1 MYFCRISYTLFFTC
15 ILTSFCYSQNSTLKG
30 YVISQAGDTIPG
42 AFIFQDDSIFLAT
55 TTDKGYFKTIIPCC
69 KPVSISIKSI
79 GIKNNTTVI
88 TAKANETVSLNIR
101 AEEDMRNAKVIEI
114 IDYATKDS
122 MVYNAVEINTI
133 AAKYVP
139 SAFGDFSKV
148 LTTMALGVS
157 SNNELSSQ
165 YSVRGGNYDENLV
178 YINDIQIYS
187 PQLVKAGQQQG
198 LSAVNPDLIKRVS
211 FSSGGW
217 EAKYGDKL
225 SSVLNADYKI
235 PKKNAGSI
243 TAGFL
248 GGSAHIEGSNFNNR
262 LSFVSGVRLKSA
274 SYLLN
279 TLDTK
284 GEYKPRFWD
293 WQTVVTMDV
302 TSKSKYG
309 YSPGKST
316 LDVLCIVSKNKYQIT
331 PTTRQTT
338 FGTLDNPLQFDVA
351 FDGRDILTYQT
362 SQAGIRYSHKFS
374 KRFNSKIGLNG
385 YHTAEKETY
394 DIESG
399 YNISSVV
406 MDPTTPTY
414 NKSVVLQGIGSY
426 FEHGRNFFNASSLIL
441 NNSNTYHLT
450 KFHTFEFGAS
460 YTKEHI
466 NDYYDEYNFTDSASY
481 VNLTRSV
488 YQTTILNSSRLLAYV
503 QHVFNIDSTHTFVTG
518 VRMNYWSLNKQLI
531 FSPRIQYS
539 YQPQKNKSIK
549 LRIGTGVY
557 QQPAFYRE
565 MRALDGSV
573 NTDLKA
579 QRSYQF
585 VTALDKKFMRW
596 GRPFTFITEAYVKY
610 MDRIVPYDLD
620 DVRIR
625 YYGINDGTAY
635 ATGLDMRLNGEFVK
649 GVESWFNLGLLTTK
663 ENISNDNRGYIRRPT
678 DQRVTASIFFQDYIP
693 NNPSIKVYLS
703 LIYGS
708 GLPFGPPGKPE
719 YRSSLNAPSYKRVDI
734 GFSKLITLND
744 KKIIQ
749 KSTFESIWISLEVLN
764 LLGISN
770 TISYLWVPDYSGNNY
785 AIPNTLTARVV
796 NLKTIVRF

>member
-1 MYFCRISYTLFFTC
+1 MYIGKILYTLFFIF
-15 ILTSFCYSQNSTLKG
+15 ILTSFCYSQNATLKG
-30 YVISQAGDTIPG
+30 FVISQAGDTIPG
-42 AFIFQDDSIFLAT
+42 AYVFQDDSIFLT
-55 TTDKGYFKTIIPCC
+55 TSDDKGYYKTIIPCC
-69 KPVSISIKSI
+69 KTVYISIKSI
-79 GIKNNTTVI
+79 GIKNNPTLI
-88 TAKANETVSLNIR
+88 TAKSNETILFNIR
-101 AEEDMRNAKVIEI
+101 AEEDASNGKVIEI
-114 IDYATKDS
+114 IDYAAKDS
-122 MVYNAVEINTI
+122 MVYNAIEINTI
-133 AAKYVP
+133 SAKYVP

-148 LTTMALGVS
+148 LPSMALGVS
-157 SNNELSSQ
+157 TNNELSTQ

-187 PQLVKAGQQQG
+187 PQLAKAGQQQG

-225 SSVLNADYKI
+225 SSVLNADYKT
-235 PKKNAGSI
+235 PKKYAGSI

-248 GGSAHIEGSNFNNR
+248 GGSAHIEGANFNNR
-262 LSFVSGVRLKSA
+262 LSFVSGARLKSA

-293 WQTVVTMDV
+293 WQTVVTMDI
-302 TSKSKYG
+302 TSKSKYA
-309 YSPGKST
+309 YNPGKST
-316 LDVLCIVSKNKYQIT
+316 LDVLCIISKNKYQVT
-331 PTTRQTT
+331 PTKRQTT
-338 FGTLDNPLQFDVA
+338 FGTLDDPLQFDVA

-362 SQAGIRYSHKFS
+362 TQGGIRYSHKFS
-374 KRFNSKIGLNG
+374 NRFKTKIGLNG
-385 YHTAEKETY
+385 YQTSERETY

-399 YNISSVV
+399 YRISSVEI
-406 MDPTTPTY
+406 DPTTPAY
-414 NKSVVLQGIGSY
+414 NKNVVTKGTGSY
-426 FEHGRNFFNASSLIL
+426 FEHGRNFLHASSIIL
-441 NNSNTYHLT
+441 NNNNTFHAN
-450 KFHTFEFGAS
+450 KFNAIEFGAS

-488 YQTTILNSSRLLAYV
+488 YQKKVLNSSRLQAYV

-518 VRMNYWSLNKQLI
+518 VRMNYWTLNKQLI
-531 FSPRIQYS
+531 FSPRLQYS
-539 YQPQKNKSIK
+539 YQPRKNKSIK

-565 MRALDGSV
+565 MRALDGTI

-579 QRSYQF
+579 QRSF
-585 VTALDKKFMRW
+585 HFITAIDKKFMRW
-596 GRPFTFITEAYVKY
+596 GRQFTFITEAYVKY
-610 MDRIVPYDLD
+610 MDRIVPYDLY

-649 GVESWFNLGLLTTK
+649 GVESWFNLGILTTK
-663 ENISNDNRGYIRRPT
+663 EDINNDNRGYIRRPT

-703 LIYGS
+703 LMYAS

-719 YRSSLNAPSYKRVDI
+719 YRSSLTAPSYKRVDI
-734 GFSKLITLND
+734 GFSKLITFND
-744 KKIIQ
+744 KNIIQ

-770 TISYLWVPDYSGNNY
+770 TISYLWIPDYAGNTY

>member
-1 MYFCRISYTLFFTC
+1 MYICRISYTLFFTF
-15 ILTSFCYSQNSTLKG
+15 ILASFCYSQNATLKG

-55 TTDKGYFKTIIPCC
+55 TNDKGYYKTIIPCC

-79 GIKNNTTVI
+79 GIKNNPTVI
-88 TAKANETVSLNIR
+88 TAKSNENVLFNIR
-101 AEEDMRNAKVIEI
+101 AEEDVRNAKVIEI
-114 IDYATKDS
+114 IDYAAKDS
-122 MVYNAVEINTI
+122 MAYNAVEINTV

-225 SSVLNADYKI
+225 SSVLNADYKT
-235 PKKNAGSI
+235 PKKYAGSI

-262 LSFVSGVRLKSA
+262 LSFVSGARLKSA

-284 GEYKPRFWD
+284 GEYKPKFWD

-302 TSKSKYG
+302 TSKSKYA
-309 YSPGKST
+309 YNPGKST
-316 LDVLCIVSKNKYQIT
+316 LDVLCIVSKNKYQII

-362 SQAGIRYSHKFS
+362 TQAGIRYSHKFS
-374 KRFNSKIGLNG
+374 NRFKSKIGLNG

-399 YNISSVV
+399 YNISSVA

-414 NKSVVLQGIGSY
+414 NKSVALQGMGSY

-450 KFHTFEFGAS
+450 KSHTFEFGAS

-488 YQTTILNSSRLLAYV
+488 YQTTILNSSRLQAYV

-518 VRMNYWSLNKQLI
+518 VRINYWSLNKQLI

-539 YQPQKNKSIK
+539 YQPRNNKSIK

-565 MRALDGSV
+565 MRALDGTV

-663 ENISNDNRGYIRRPT
+663 ENIANDNRGYIRRPT

-719 YRSSLNAPSYKRVDI
+719 YRSTLNAPSYKRVDI

-749 KSTFESIWISLEVLN
+749 KSAFESIWISLEVLN

-770 TISYLWVPDYSGNNY
+770 TISYLWVPDYSGNSY